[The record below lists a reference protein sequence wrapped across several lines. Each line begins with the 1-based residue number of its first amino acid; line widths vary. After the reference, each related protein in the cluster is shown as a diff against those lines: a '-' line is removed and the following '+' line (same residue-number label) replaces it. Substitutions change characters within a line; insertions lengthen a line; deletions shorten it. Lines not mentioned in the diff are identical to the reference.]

1 MLCFFK
7 EQNTSSFPSSL
18 VGRTLHFTLPGA
30 RVRSLVRELRSH
42 KSCVFAKNQ
51 KSRILNEWKDL
62 LSKKQWTSW
71 NIARAIESPMNSGQR
86 LGQKT
91 MFKRDIE
98 GKKINKKEME
108 CLVICTCSWAAQL
121 DKWCFRKGY
130 PPARTLKLWL
140 YYFSFEKNFISTK
153 KNLVLSFFLM
163 FLCFIYLF
171 ILAVLRL
178 AVCVAAHGLCFR
190 CSEQGLFFLAVHRF
204 LVMVESLFYGAQ
216 AQ

>member
-1 MLCFFK
+1 MC
-7 EQNTSSFPSSL
+7 
-18 VGRTLHFTLPGA
+18 
-30 RVRSLVRELRSH
+30 LRQ
-42 KSCVFAKNQ
+42 KPKN
-51 KSRILNEWKDL
+51 RILNEWKDL

-153 KNLVLSFFLM
+153 KNLALSFFFNVSL
-163 FLCFIYLF
+163 FYLF
-171 ILAVLRL
+171 IYFGYAETL
-178 AVCVAAHGLCFR
+178 AVCVAAHGLCFS
-190 CSEQGLFFLAVHRF
+190 CIEQGLFFLAVHRF